1 MKRIYNKSN
10 LVKGN
15 TYHLEEKYYIHLIK
29 VMRLNI
35 GEQISLF
42 NEENG
47 EWLAK
52 IIVIKKNSLVAAVL
66 LLLAPSVKV
75 PSATSIVV
83 APAALGVKLAV

>member
-10 LVKGN
+10 FVKGN

-52 IIVIKKNSLVAAVL
+52 IIEIKKNSLIAEVLQQTLPPKITPNINL
-66 LLLAPSVKV
+66 LLSPIKHLNS
-75 PSATSIVV
+75 
-83 APAALGVKLAV
+83 